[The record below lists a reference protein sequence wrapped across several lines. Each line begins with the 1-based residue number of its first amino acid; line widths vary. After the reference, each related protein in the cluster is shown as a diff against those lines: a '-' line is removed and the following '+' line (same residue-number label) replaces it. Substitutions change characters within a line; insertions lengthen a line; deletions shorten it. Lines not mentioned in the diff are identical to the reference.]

1 MLVPPCDAAVP
12 YDAGFGCLVVPCR
25 AALLLHEQEASKER
39 VRCTVVGHRRSV
51 FSRSVCGARPAA
63 LQHSRAPRL
72 DGFSLSCGCR
82 SRSAALLA
90 ECSASGAADAG
101 AASASDRGVAEAA
114 LVDP

>member
-1 MLVPPCDAAVP
+1 MLLLGAVRIAAERATPAPVPA
-12 YDAGFGCLVVPCR
+12 CR
-25 AALLLHEQEASKER
+25 ATEQEASKER
-39 VRCTVVGHRRSV
+39 MRCTVVGHRRSV

-72 DGFSLSCGCR
+72 GGFSLSCGCR
-82 SRSAALLA
+82 SRSAALLT
-90 ECSASGAADAG
+90 ECSASGTADAG